1 MCSINHAVTRHVH
14 QHVTQLTLQSQI
26 NLRRL
31 TAQVTLEAS
40 PLGAVQLIAS
50 GTQQV
55 DSLTVMLRSPT
66 RRGAAGDVIHNAHH
80 RHHGGRVN
88 SLATGLVVQG
98 HVTAGHRNTQLHAAI
113 SQAANSLSELPHD
126 VRVLGRTEVQAVRHS
141 HGACT
146 NGRNVT
152 VRLSQGRASTL
163 VRIQVGETRGGVG
176 RQSNTEVGVLV
187 HAHNAAVVRHGQG
200 GVALNVA
207 VVLVGDP
214 GLGAHVRGR
223 HERLDCLAQLL
234 TARAGI
240 VGSRTGEVVSLDVI
254 LPLGACVRTL
264 VGRAVVRNG
273 AGVNIHDDLAV
284 PLDDQAA
291 RVGDLTE
298 EGVLHAPLVHDRFE
312 ALHVLGGDN
321 SHHAFLRL
329 RHQNLARG
337 QGGVTQQNLG
347 QVDVHAALTVRSQ
360 LAGCAGNTRSTQVLN
375 TLNHGAL
382 EQLQAALN
390 QNLLSEGV
398 AHLNGRTLRRL
409 GVIERLG
416 RQHRRTAD
424 TVATGACTEQN
435 NLVAHARC
443 VRQADVLV
451 THNTH
456 SQCVDQRV
464 CLVAGI
470 ELNLAADVRQ
480 AQGVTVTTNTGNH
493 AANNAGGVRVINR
506 AETQRIHHSNRA
518 CTHGNNVTHN
528 TAHTGRSTL
537 VGLHVRG
544 VVVGLNL
551 EGNSPAVTNIGHT
564 GVLTDTDHQVLL
576 HLIGDLCTE
585 LLQMNLRRLVGAV
598 LGPHDRVHCQLS
610 RGRTATKNLLNVLE
624 LVLLQAQLSPGE
636 FGVRGCRRVLDGVE
650 VKLLF
655 AHNFLESLSCV
666 SGR

>member
-152 VRLSQGRASTL
+152 VRLSQGRASAL

-187 HAHNAAVVRHGQG
+187 HAHHTAVVRHGQG

-234 TARAGI
+234 AARAGV
-240 VGSRTGEVVSLDVI
+240 VGSRTGEVVSLNVV
-254 LPLGACVRTL
+254 LPLGASVGTL
-264 VGRAVVRNG
+264 VGGAVVCDG

-291 RVGDLTE
+291 GVGHLTE
-298 EGVLHAPLVHDRFE
+298 EGVLHTPLVHDGLE
-312 ALHVLGGDN
+312 TLHVLGGDN
-321 SHHAFLRL
+321 GHHAFLRL
-329 RHQNLARG
+329 GHQNLARG

-360 LAGCAGNTRSTQVLN
+360 LAGCAGNTRSAQVLD

-398 AHLNGRTLRRL
+398 AHLNGGTLRGL
-409 GVIERLG
+409 GVIEGLRS
-416 RQHRRTAD
+416 QHRRTAD
-424 TVATGACTEQN
+424 AVATGARTEED

-443 VRQADVLV
+443 VCQADVLV
-451 THNTH
+451 THDAH
-456 SQCVDQRV
+456 SQRVDQRV

-470 ELNLAADVRQ
+470 ELNLATDVRQ
-480 AQGVTVTTNTGNH
+480 AQGVTVATDTGNH
-493 AANNAGGVRVINR
+493 AANHASGVGVINR
-506 AETQRIHHSNRA
+506 AETQRIHHRNRA
-518 CTHGNNVTHN
+518 GTHRNNVTHN
-528 TAHTGRSTL
+528 TTHTGSGTL

-544 VVVGLNL
+544 MVVGLNL
-551 EGNSPAVTNIGHT
+551 EGHGPAVTNVGHT

-576 HLIGDLCTE
+576 HLFGDLRTE

-598 LGPHDRVHCQLS
+598 LGPHDRVHGQLS
-610 RGRTATKNLLNVLE
+610 RGGAAAQNLLDILE
-624 LVLLQAQLSPGE
+624 LVLLQAQLGPGE
-636 FGVRGCRRVLDGVE
+636 FGVRGSCRMLDGVE